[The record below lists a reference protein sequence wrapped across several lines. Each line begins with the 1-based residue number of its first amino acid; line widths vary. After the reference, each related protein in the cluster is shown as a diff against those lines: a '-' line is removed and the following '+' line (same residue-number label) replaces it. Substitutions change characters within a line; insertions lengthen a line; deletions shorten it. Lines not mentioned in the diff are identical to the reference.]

1 MKAIGVDTRAPTFTQ
16 CNFYTAHEC
25 LLLPYEEALT
35 RQDSITDRWYII
47 LQHVIFL
54 VLAFHFSTLLFLLP
68 LVVIHHTQLRSPV
81 ILARYDCSSHMLWVG
96 ERTRQLDHAH
106 THFVAGIN
114 NPIGV
119 KISDKCTPEEL
130 ISIIDT
136 INPDNIPGRVTII
149 VRMGA
154 EKLRANLP
162 KLIRAVQREGRTV
175 LWISDPVHGN
185 TVKSSNGF
193 KTRPFERIRDELRAF
208 FDVHAEMGTHPGGVH
223 LEMTGEN
230 VTECTGGNVGEVSE
244 EDLNLRYHTYCD
256 PRLNG
261 NQALELAFLIAERM
275 RLSQGLAPLFNCPI

>member
-1 MKAIGVDTRAPTFTQ
+1 
-16 CNFYTAHEC
+16 
-25 LLLPYEEALT
+25 
-35 RQDSITDRWYII
+35 
-47 LQHVIFL
+47 
-54 VLAFHFSTLLFLLP
+54 
-68 LVVIHHTQLRSPV
+68 
-81 ILARYDCSSHMLWVG
+81 MLWVG

-106 THFVAGIN
+106 THFVAGVN